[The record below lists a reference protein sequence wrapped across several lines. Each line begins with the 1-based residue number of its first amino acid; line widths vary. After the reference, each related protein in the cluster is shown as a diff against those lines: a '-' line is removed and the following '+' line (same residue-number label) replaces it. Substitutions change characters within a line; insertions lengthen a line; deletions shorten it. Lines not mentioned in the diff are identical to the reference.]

1 MKTLKDYIVNENNF
15 FKNLGVGQET
25 LIRKWLD
32 EHGVKEYTINSDMTI
47 DVEVSVSLNNIKED
61 ELPEYIQFGDISY
74 NFGIIDSNIKSLRGF
89 PKRCNDMGIKNCPN
103 LKNLNGLGTIQHQL
117 SLTNCSKLI
126 SLKGG
131 GQCTYGS
138 LRVHNCPITDLTGTP
153 EKLNSIV
160 LQNCSKLTSL
170 KGGPNKSC
178 GQYYIYCCESLESLE
193 YVPEV
198 VGDFRCMDCPK
209 ITSLE
214 GLKKVIGELVAV
226 GCGKT
231 FTNKYLEKLNIEQG
245 GRFYFYNK
253 RKKNGNVYNG

>member
-1 MKTLKDYIVNENNF
+1 
-15 FKNLGVGQET
+15 
-25 LIRKWLD
+25 
-32 EHGVKEYTINSDMTI
+32 MTI
-47 DVEVSVSLNNIKED
+47 DVGVSVSLNNIKED
-61 ELPEYIQFGDISY
+61 ELPEYIQFGNISY
-74 NFGIIDSNIKSLRGF
+74 IFEIIDSNIKSLRGF
-89 PKRCNDMGIKNCPN
+89 PKRCGDMYIKDCSN

-138 LRVHNCPITDLTGTP
+138 LRVHNCPITDLMGTP
-153 EKLNSIV
+153 ERLNSIV

-193 YVPEV
+193 YVPQV

-245 GRFYFYNK
+245 GNFYFFNK
-253 RKKNGNVYNG
+253 RKKNGQIYNG